1 MIKPINMNEHKEH
14 AADLTVSIDEYD
26 AKKLTAYARR
36 ENICPAVFLRDVIAA
51 GIKSYEMYGVI

>member
-1 MIKPINMNEHKEH
+1 MIRPINMNSTEVATITFYLNK
-14 AADLTVSIDEYD
+14 LD

>member
-1 MIKPINMNEHKEH
+1 MIKPINMNEHKES